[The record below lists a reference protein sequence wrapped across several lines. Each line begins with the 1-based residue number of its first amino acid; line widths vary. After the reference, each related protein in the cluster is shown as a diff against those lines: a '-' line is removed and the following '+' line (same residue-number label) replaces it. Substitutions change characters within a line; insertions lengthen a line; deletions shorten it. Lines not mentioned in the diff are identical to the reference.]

1 MMSFAGLTL
10 QSSAVARHHASCHE
24 AFFPASSASALITLS
39 IGALG
44 ARRGDRRP
52 AVQRD
57 IHLSWANALRCDQS
71 PALSVSKPQVLPN
84 TSRML
89 LAQVLKLGFLSL
101 VMQLKE

>member
-1 MMSFAGLTL
+1 MISFAGLTL
-10 QSSAVARHHASCHE
+10 QSWAVARRDACCHE
-24 AFFPASSASALITLS
+24 AFLPASSSSALITLS

-71 PALSVSKPQVLPN
+71 PALSVSKPQVLPYA
-84 TSRML
+84 SRML
-89 LAQVLKLGFLSL
+89 LALVLKLGFLSL
-101 VMQLKE
+101 VMRLKE